1 MTCLHD
7 SQGFIFLGMSGFAAQ
22 SAIVYGV
29 NLFTMPG
36 MQHAVYAIKYKVI
49 KSPCYKPVAVY
60 CLLPWLE

>member
-1 MTCLHD
+1 
-7 SQGFIFLGMSGFAAQ
+7 MSGFMAQ

-36 MQHAVYAIKYKVI
+36 IQHAAYAIEYKVI

-60 CLLPWLE
+60 LLLP